1 MGNTKKTRKSAN
13 DGFSS
18 PAVSKNSEKTGKK
31 TVISVICMALV
42 LALCVGVIVYT
53 KVADS
58 GMFYRN
64 TVSLASENFEV
75 NNAMLSYFFNS
86 QYQQM
91 SSSLKQMGANLEKN
105 LKDQMYSGSNSY
117 FDLIMQSYTI
127 PQVKQ
132 ILVLCEAAKAAGFE
146 LDEHQKEHIEEA
158 VTSIETMAETY
169 AKQSGVSKNFY
180 LRATYGYGIT
190 MDDIRDAIELN
201 QLASAYSEHIVDSYQ
216 YTEAEWDTYLG
227 EHRSDFL
234 VADYVSYTF
243 DSDDFETEKADETKA
258 ETKTAGSSSDSDETK
273 AETEKKE
280 EARSEAEEAAY
291 SAAQALAQKLMIAED
306 GHLELF
312 NSTVKAHLENV
323 VYADED
329 DATKKAESV
338 ETDLKATVTEAA
350 ANDQTNDFLK
360 YLFGENRDEDVFVVD
375 DDSKGTY
382 TVYYITKAPYI
393 EEYTTKNVRVIAL
406 SAAANDNVEELRDT
420 ILKEFEKGD
429 KTEEE
434 FAKLAETYS
443 NDSNVDENGGLYEN
457 QGKSD
462 LDNEELSAWLY
473 SDECKVGDYKYAS
486 NNEGTDNEIV
496 YIVYY
501 AGEGILK
508 WQKDVDNTMV
518 DAACTEK
525 YEEFAEKHEVNVDL
539 NEAYKIP
546 SQAGL

>member
-18 PAVSKNSEKTGKK
+18 PAASKSSGKSGKK

-58 GMFYRN
+58 GFFYRN
-64 TVSLASENFEV
+64 TVSISSENFEV

-91 SSSLKQMGANLEKN
+91 SSSLEQMGADVEKN

-127 PQVKQ
+127 PRVKQ
-132 ILVLCEAAKAAGFE
+132 ILVLCEAAKAEGFE
-146 LDEHQKEHIEEA
+146 LDEHNREHIEEA
-158 VTSIETMAETY
+158 ISSIEAMAETY
-169 AKQSGVSKNFY
+169 AKQSGVSKNYY

-190 MDDIRDAIELN
+190 IDDIRDAIELN
-201 QLASAYSEHIVDSYQ
+201 QLAAAYSEHIVDSYQ
-216 YTEAEWDTYLG
+216 YTEAEWDAYLD
-227 EHRSDFL
+227 ENRSDFL

-243 DSDDFETEKADETKA
+243 DSDDFEVEE
-258 ETKTAGSSSDSDETK
+258 SDETEVASSASNSDETE
-273 AETEKKE
+273 AETTAEVEEE

-291 SAAQALAQKLMIAED
+291 SAAQSLAQRLMAAES
-306 GHLELF
+306 GQLEIF
-312 NSTVKAHLENV
+312 NSTVKTHLENV
-323 VYADED
+323 VYADVED
-329 DATKKAESV
+329 ETDKTESV
-338 ETDLKATVTEAA
+338 EADLKATVAEAVE
-350 ANDQTNDFLK
+350 NDQTNEFLK
-360 YLFGENRDEDVFVVD
+360 YLFGENLNEDVYVVD
-375 DDSKGTY
+375 NDSNGTY

-393 EEYTTKNVRVIAL
+393 EEYVTKNVRVIAL
-406 SAAANDNVEELRDT
+406 SVASNDNVEELRDS
-420 ILKEFEKGD
+420 ILEEFESGE
-429 KTEEE
+429 KTEDA

-443 NDSNVDENGGLYEN
+443 DDSNASENSGLYEN
-457 QGKSD
+457 QGKND

-473 SDECKVGDYKYAS
+473 SDEREIGDYTYAT
-486 NNEGTDNEIV
+486 NDEGTDDEVI

-501 AGEGILK
+501 TGDGILK
-508 WQKDVDNTMV
+508 WQRDVDNTMV
-518 DAACTEK
+518 DEACEEK
-525 YEEFAEKHEVNVDL
+525 YEEFAETYEVEVDL
-539 NEAYKIP
+539 AEAYKIP